1 MKKYLVLAVIFFAC
15 FKAQSAT
22 IPVASFSATTIMPTY
37 PAPILLNLSKS
48 KIKDI
53 EKLLGRKMKFKEK
66 IAFKVYQWQL
76 KKELSV
82 KKEEGKKDKGKTA
95 MILGIIGLASIFVPY
110 LVIISIPCTILALVF
125 GYQAKKINPEDS
137 KARTAVI
144 LGWITVGVYVLV
156 IALVIALL
164 AAWGWG

>member
-1 MKKYLVLAVIFFAC
+1 MKKYIVLVVIFLAC
-15 FKAQSAT
+15 FKAESAN
-22 IPVASFSATTIMPTY
+22 IPAGSFATATVMPTD
-37 PAPILLNLSKS
+37 PAPSLLNLTTA

-66 IAFKVYQWQL
+66 IAFKVYQWEF
-76 KKELSV
+76 KKGLTNN
-82 KKEEGKKDKGKTA
+82 KEEGKKDKGKTA

-110 LVIISIPCTILALVF
+110 LAIISIPCTILALVF
-125 GYQAKKINPEDS
+125 GYQAKKANPSDS

-156 IALVIALL
+156 IALVIAFL
-164 AAWGWG
+164 AAWSWG